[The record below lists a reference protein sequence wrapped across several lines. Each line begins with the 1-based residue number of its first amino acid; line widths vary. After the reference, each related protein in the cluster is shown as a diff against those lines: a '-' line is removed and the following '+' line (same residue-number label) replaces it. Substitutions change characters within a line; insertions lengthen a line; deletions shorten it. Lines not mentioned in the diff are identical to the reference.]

1 MRHQLQ
7 AIFSEHKQ
15 EITEE
20 WVSAIFGTY
29 EIDTVGFL
37 RSQDNAFANPV
48 GNKTKKATTILIDA
62 LVDDNMDSDIVTPAV
77 NELIQV
83 RAVQKFE
90 ADQAMSVLFVLKN
103 IIRKHIVP
111 KLSKSEEFAD
121 LLELESKIDSLA
133 LVGFRIYSECRD
145 KVQRMR
151 VDEFKRKHFQ
161 LLKRAERIL
170 EKPVG
175 EPES

>member
-1 MRHQLQ
+1 MN
-7 AIFSEHKQ
+7 
-15 EITEE
+15 EI
-20 WVSAIFGTY
+20 V
-29 EIDTVGFL
+29 
-37 RSQDNAFANPV
+37 
-48 GNKTKKATTILIDA
+48 
-62 LVDDNMDSDIVTPAV
+62 
-77 NELIQV
+77 QV

-90 ADQAMSVLFVLKN
+90 ADQAMAVLFILKT

-133 LVGFRIYSECRD
+133 LMGFRIYSECRD

>member
-7 AIFSEHKQ
+7 TLFIENKQ
-15 EITEE
+15 KITEE
-20 WVSAIFGTY
+20 WVAAIFGTY
-29 EIDTVGFL
+29 DIDTIGFL
-37 RSQDNAFANPV
+37 RSQDNAFSNPV
-48 GNKTKKATTILIDA
+48 GNKTKNATAAIIDA
-62 LVDDNMDSDIVTPAV
+62 LAENNMDSETLTSAV
-77 NELIQV
+77 NEIIQV
-83 RAVQKFE
+83 RAIQKFS

-103 IIRKHIVP
+103 IIRKHLVP
-111 KLSKSEEFAD
+111 KLSNPEDFAD
-121 LLELESKIDSLA
+121 LLELESKIDSLI

-145 KVQRMR
+145 KVQKLR

>member
-1 MRHQLQ
+1 MQQ
-7 AIFSEHKQ
+7 IKTIFSEHK
-15 EITEE
+15 ETITEE
-20 WVSAIFGTY
+20 WIAAIFGTY
-29 EIDTVGFL
+29 DIDTVGFL
-37 RSQDNAFANPV
+37 RSQDNAFSNPV
-48 GNKTKKATTILIDA
+48 GNKTKKATAIIIGA
-62 LVDDNMDSDIVTPAV
+62 LADDNLDSDILKPAL
-77 NELIQV
+77 NEIVQV

-90 ADQAMSVLFVLKN
+90 ADQAMAVLFILKT

-133 LVGFRIYSECRD
+133 LMGFRIYSECRD

>member
-1 MRHQLQ
+1 MRHELK

-15 EITEE
+15 QITDE
-20 WVSAIFGTY
+20 WIAAIFGTY
-29 EIDTVGFL
+29 DIDTVGFL
-37 RSQDNAFANPV
+37 RTQDNAFLNPV
-48 GNKTKKATTILIDA
+48 GNKTKKATVALIDA
-62 LVDDNMDSDIVTPAV
+62 LLDDELDSDTVTPAV
-77 NELIQV
+77 NEIIQV
-83 RAVQKFE
+83 RAVQQFE
-90 ADQAMSVLFVLKN
+90 ADQAMSVLFVLKS

-133 LVGFRIYSECRD
+133 LVGFRIYAECRD
-145 KVQRMR
+145 KIQRMR